1 MSLAERRAALQSL
14 GLSQQELAEVW
25 GVDPVTAAI
34 APSGRPGDKVRW
46 QGYTGTFLRE
56 TVDDQAEV
64 LIGTRTLRLPKTEL
78 RSAGQR

>member
-1 MSLAERRAALQSL
+1 
-14 GLSQQELAEVW
+14 
-25 GVDPVTAAI
+25 
-34 APSGRPGDKVRW
+34 VRW
-46 QGYTGTFLRE
+46 QGYSGTFLRE